1 METGTEES
9 RQKRDHAW
17 IRQNASATDNLAG
30 QTVLLLKD
38 HLPTQAR
45 TIPKV
50 KIVLV
55 SEAVLG
61 ALLLYQL
68 FQVVPGSTYWFVPC
82 VFICYFF
89 LLIKLKRIK
98 KKNKG
103 ARSWKPV

>member
-1 METGTEES
+1 M
-9 RQKRDHAW
+9 
-17 IRQNASATDNLAG
+17 
-30 QTVLLLKD
+30 LLKD
-38 HLPTQAR
+38 HLPIQAR

-61 ALLLYQL
+61 GLLLYQL

-82 VFICYFF
+82 VFICYLF
-89 LLIKLKRIK
+89 LPIKQKRIK

-103 ARSWKPV
+103 ARSWKRV